1 VVARNVGFHRPGQ
14 PLKVDLQQPAWIVL
28 LGPPETLGP
37 KPKER
42 VVAWLPQVQ
51 IMVCDP
57 ACSYPSA
64 AIFLCCYSTFPSMY
78 TRRGPFC
85 WPGFCRRV
93 SPTVRNAHGRW
104 FRLLAAEG
112 TSIPRLTPLPALAR
126 SRARMSRTHAQAL
139 GETHNSSYSLRDCF
153 SIVSCSRSPPDC
165 GHMYIYAPTEP
176 IPKVAN
182 PHGPFT

>member
-1 VVARNVGFHRPGQ
+1 MKLEERIDHALFAAAEVGVVARNVGFHRPGQ

-28 LGPPETLGP
+28 LGPPETRGR
-37 KPKER
+37 KPKDP
-42 VVAWLPQVQ
+42 VVAWLPKVQ

-64 AIFLCCYSTFPSMY
+64 AIFLCCYSTVPSIY
-78 TRRGPFC
+78 ARRGPFC

-112 TSIPRLTPLPALAR
+112 TSIPRLTPLPGAASPR
-126 SRARMSRTHAQAL
+126 SRPWPVCAVQAW
-139 GETHNSSYSLRDCF
+139 
-153 SIVSCSRSPPDC
+153 
-165 GHMYIYAPTEP
+165 
-176 IPKVAN
+176 N